1 MLGVR
6 VESHIQLLLDKQM
19 MSILSYI
26 VSVLSANLIAVNDES
41 WKIHSVRAH
50 FYTCIRSFLNFVSRT
65 KTGFYRQAK
74 LSELNF

>member
-41 WKIHSVRAH
+41 WKIHSVTAH
-50 FYTCIRSFLNFVSRT
+50 LYTCIRSFLNFVSRM